1 MFVVVE
7 VGFLQTRSARVQ
19 LLTASSVGN
28 LGRRPP
34 RTTSSRV
41 NRVLGKTGSLLVSS
55 SSRSHSRPPL
65 AGGRQ
70 GYPAGPGP
78 ANGRPPQRQGEGS
91 TAQDPSS
98 GKGKGKGKEQN
109 KGKPYASRARQDQE
123 AEEAYRR
130 MARARW
136 EAGDV
141 RRSRTTALRGR
152 QRAPQTRT
160 EGSSPSG
167 SRGPPGD
174 NR

>member
-65 AGGRQ
+65 AGEGKGTQ
-70 GYPAGPGP
+70 PDPAQPTVAHPKGKGKGQP
-78 ANGRPPQRQGEGS
+78 
-91 TAQDPSS
+91 QDPSS